1 MFLKRQYKE
10 PRILLSTQLSCTRL
24 FQSHVPYS
32 PQLLCNSHSSLHQLG
47 TLLTL
52 NLNKIPIRINNKD
65 QRIDTRSKSL
75 NNRFPLLQTQ
85 LSNNSWR
92 QTNSW
97 ANHKIVSELSKLFSI
112 FLDNLYIGHR
122 LQTLL
127 YRLGIR
133 YNKPNMGK
141 GVGVLR
147 ARLDVLGRNIEVVNL
162 EKTLGIILLAVQLE
176 GGLIACSVLAA
187 MGVS

>member
-10 PRILLSTQLSCTRL
+10 PRILLSIQLSCTRL

-32 PQLLCNSHSSLHQLG
+32 LQLLCNSHSSLHQFS

-52 NLNKIPIRINNKD
+52 NLNKIPIRVNNKD

-85 LSNNSWR
+85 LRNNSWR

-97 ANHKIVSELSKLFSI
+97 ANHKI
-112 FLDNLYIGHR
+112 
-122 LQTLL
+122 
-127 YRLGIR
+127 
-133 YNKPNMGK
+133 
-141 GVGVLR
+141 
-147 ARLDVLGRNIEVVNL
+147 
-162 EKTLGIILLAVQLE
+162 
-176 GGLIACSVLAA
+176 
-187 MGVS
+187 